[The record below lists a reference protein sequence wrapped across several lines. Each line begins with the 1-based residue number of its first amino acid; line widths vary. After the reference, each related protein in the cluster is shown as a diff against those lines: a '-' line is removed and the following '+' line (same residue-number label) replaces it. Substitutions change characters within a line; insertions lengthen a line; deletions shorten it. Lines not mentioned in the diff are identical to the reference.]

1 MLIFCKLKFTK
12 FTKIGNIVEI
22 NKKIGQKIKVF
33 RKKLGL
39 QANKLS
45 ELLNISPSY
54 LNLIESGKRN
64 IDGDLLLRVCQE
76 LRIELS
82 DITSDKEINL
92 NNAKI
97 AISKFS
103 KNKNI
108 KNLDLK
114 IGPKIKAF
122 RRQLGLQANKFA
134 EQLKISP
141 SYLNLIESGKRNID
155 GNLLIKI
162 SQELRVELS
171 DLTSKEDV
179 NLENDITE
187 LLDDQLFEGLDILG
201 PEVKDLV
208 NTNPKIAKALIKL
221 GDNFKQKDHEIV
233 NKVENISGKI
243 IDSRKA
249 AFPGEVISDFLQENK
264 NFFPKLENFA
274 NNIFEKVKQNN
285 RTRYIALCEFL
296 NSEYGIIVKDIIP
309 EEGKP
314 FSKIYKTKEKEL
326 FLSDYLSIE
335 TKKLHAAAQIAQEGA
350 SKEIDEYLSTFSFPS
365 QEAKKLTRVALL
377 NYCGAAILM
386 PYKLFHKECKELKYD
401 LELLQNTFATSFEQV
416 AHRVTC
422 LQDPDLP
429 GIPFHFLRVDV
440 AGNIS
445 KRFSLSGI
453 EIPRYGGAC
462 PRWNVYS
469 AFSRPGVIQAA
480 VSKMT
485 NGEKYVCIARTVEKG
500 VGRYGQKKSML
511 SIGLGCEAKYAKD
524 FVYTENLD
532 LNDKKSELPI
542 GVSCRTC
549 DRLDCSQRA
558 FPPLHKKFD
567 IDINS
572 RGVSV
577 YVSE

>member
-1 MLIFCKLKFTK
+1 M
-12 FTKIGNIVEI
+12 EI
-22 NKKIGQKIKVF
+22 NNKLGPKIKAF
-33 RKKLGL
+33 RQKLGL
-39 QANKLS
+39 QANKLA
-45 ELLNISPSY
+45 EQLNISPSY
-54 LNLIESGKRN
+54 LNLIEGGKRN
-64 IDGDLLLRVCQE
+64 IDADLLLRICQE
-76 LRIELS
+76 LRIELADLQS
-82 DITSDKEINL
+82 ETNIDLKNS
-92 NNAKI
+92 KI

-103 KNKNI
+103 KDKDI
-108 KNLDLK
+108 KKLDLK

-134 EQLKISP
+134 EQINISP

-155 GNLLIKI
+155 GDLLIKI
-162 SQELRVELS
+162 SKELRVEVS
-171 DLTSKEDV
+171 DLTSKAEI
-179 NLENDITE
+179 NLENNISE
-187 LLDDQLFEGLDILG
+187 LLDDQLFDDLDILG

-221 GDNFKQKDHEIV
+221 GDNFKQKDHEMI
-233 NKVENISGKI
+233 NKVESLSGKI

-249 AFPGEVISDFLQENK
+249 SFPGEVISDFLQEKK
-264 NFFPKLENFA
+264 NYFPKLEDFA
-274 NNIFEKVKQNN
+274 NKIFEKVQKNN

-296 NSEYGIIVKDIIP
+296 KSEYSILVKDVIP
-309 EEGKP
+309 EDGKP
-314 FSKIYKTKEKEL
+314 FSKIFNKEKKEL
-326 FLSDYLSIE
+326 LLSDYNSLE

-350 SKEIDEYLSTFSFPS
+350 IDIINDYLSEFKFPS
-365 QEAKKLTRVALL
+365 DESKSLTQIALL

-386 PYKLFHKECKELKYD
+386 PYRLFHSECKKLKYD

-422 LQDPDLP
+422 LQDPKLP
-429 GIPFHFLRVDV
+429 GIPFHMLRVDI

-469 AFSRPGVIQAA
+469 AFTRPGVIQAA

-500 VGRYGQKKSML
+500 VGRFGQSKSIL
-511 SIGLGCEAKYAKD
+511 SIGLGCEAKYAKE
-524 FVYTENLD
+524 FVYTENLS
-532 LNDKKSELPI
+532 LEDKKTEIPI

-567 IDINS
+567 VDINA

-577 YVSE
+577 YVSDK

>member
-1 MLIFCKLKFTK
+1 MSQIDKE
-12 FTKIGNIVEI
+12 IGH
-22 NKKIGQKIKVF
+22 KIKVF

-39 QANKLS
+39 QAKRLAEQLS
-45 ELLNISPSY
+45 ISPSY
-54 LNLIESGKRN
+54 LNLIESGKRK
-64 IDGDLLLRVCQE
+64 IDGDLLLRISQE

-82 DITSDKEINL
+82 DLSIKEPLNL
-92 NNAKI
+92 NNSKI

-103 KNKNI
+103 NKKELN
-108 KNLDLK
+108 KLNLR

-122 RRQLGLQANKFA
+122 RRQLGLQANKLS
-134 EQLKISP
+134 EQLGISP
-141 SYLNLIESGKRNID
+141 SYLNLIESGKRKID
-155 GNLLIKI
+155 GDLVLKVCKELKI
-162 SQELRVELS
+162 ELS
-171 DLTSKEDV
+171 DLTSKTNL
-179 NLENDITE
+179 NLENNISE
-187 LLDDQLFEGLDILG
+187 LLSDDLFEDLDIVG

-221 GDNFKQKDHEIV
+221 GDNFKQKDHEMI
-233 NKVENISGKI
+233 NKVESLSGKI

-249 AFPGEVISDFLQENK
+249 SFPGEVISDFLQEKK
-264 NFFPKLENFA
+264 NYFPKLEDFA
-274 NNIFEKVKQNN
+274 NKIFEKVQKNN

-296 NSEYGIIVKDIIP
+296 KSEYSILVKDVIP
-309 EEGKP
+309 EDGKP
-314 FSKIYKTKEKEL
+314 FSKIFNKEKKEL
-326 FLSDYLSIE
+326 LLSDYNSLE

-350 SKEIDEYLSTFSFPS
+350 TDIINDYLSEFKFPS
-365 QEAKKLTRVALL
+365 DESKSLTQIALL

-386 PYKLFHKECKELKYD
+386 PYRLFHSECKKLKYD

-422 LQDPDLP
+422 LQDPKLP
-429 GIPFHFLRVDV
+429 GIPFHMLRVDI

-469 AFSRPGVIQAA
+469 AFTRPGVIQAA

-500 VGRYGQKKSML
+500 VGRFGQSKSIL
-511 SIGLGCEAKYAKD
+511 SIGLGCEAKYAKE
-524 FVYTENLD
+524 FVYTENLS
-532 LNDKKSELPI
+532 LEDKKTEIPI

-567 IDINS
+567 VDINA

-577 YVSE
+577 YVSDK

>member
-1 MLIFCKLKFTK
+1 MSQLDI
-12 FTKIGNIVEI
+12 KIG
-22 NKKIGQKIKVF
+22 KKIKTF
-33 RKKLGL
+33 RSKLGL
-39 QANKLS
+39 QAKKLA
-45 ELLNISPSY
+45 EQIGISPSY
-54 LNLIESGKRN
+54 LNLIESGKRK
-64 IDGDLLLRVCQE
+64 IDGDLLLKISQE
-76 LRIELS
+76 LRIEFN
-82 DITSDKEINL
+82 DILEDKVDLNNSRKAIASFYRANNKNEIN
-92 NNAKI
+92 
-97 AISKFS
+97 
-103 KNKNI
+103 
-108 KNLDLK
+108 LK

-122 RRQLGLQANKFA
+122 RRQLGIQANVLA
-134 EQLKISP
+134 GQIGISP
-141 SYLNLIESGKRNID
+141 SYLNLIESGKRKID
-155 GNLLIKI
+155 GDLIIKVCEELKI
-162 SQELRVELS
+162 NLS
-171 DLTSKEDV
+171 DLTSRSDL
-179 NLENDITE
+179 NLENNISE
-187 LLDDQLFEGLDILG
+187 LLGDELFEDLDILG

-221 GDNFKQKDHEIV
+221 GDNFKQKDHDIV
-233 NKVENISGKI
+233 NKVENLSGKI

-249 AFPGEVISDFLQENK
+249 SFPGEVVSDFLQENK

-274 NNIFEKVKQNN
+274 NSVFEKVKQNN
-285 RTRYIALCEFL
+285 RTRYIALCDFL
-296 NSEYGIIVKDIIP
+296 KSEYGIKVTDIIP
-309 EEGKP
+309 EENKP
-314 FSKIYKTKEKEL
+314 FSKIFKIDTKEL
-326 FLSDYLSIE
+326 FLSDYISLE

-350 SKEIDEYLSTFSFPS
+350 SDHIEAYLSTFTFPS
-365 QEAKKLTRVALL
+365 NESKKLTRVALL

-386 PYKLFHKECKELKYD
+386 PYKLFHQECRDLKYD

-422 LQDPDLP
+422 LQDPKLP

-485 NGEKYVCIARTVEKG
+485 NGEKYVCIAKTVEKG

-511 SIGLGCEAKYAKD
+511 SIGLGCEAKYAKE

-532 LNDKKSELPI
+532 LTDKKSELPI

-567 IDINS
+567 VDINS

-577 YVSE
+577 YVNE

>member
-1 MLIFCKLKFTK
+1 M
-12 FTKIGNIVEI
+12 EI
-22 NKKIGQKIKVF
+22 NKDIGLKIRVF

-39 QANKLS
+39 QANKLAE
-45 ELLNISPSY
+45 ELSISPSY

-64 IDGDLLLRVCQE
+64 IDAELLLKICQE
-76 LRIELS
+76 LRIEIS
-82 DITSDKEINL
+82 DLKSEKEINL
-92 NNAKI
+92 DNSKL
-97 AISKFS
+97 AISKYS
-103 KNKNI
+103 QVKNI
-108 KNLDLK
+108 NKLDLK

-134 EQLKISP
+134 EQINISP
-141 SYLNLIESGKRNID
+141 SYLNLIESNKRRID

-162 SQELRVELS
+162 SKELRVNLS
-171 DLTSKEDV
+171 DLTSKSDI
-179 NLENDITE
+179 NLENDISE
-187 LLDDQLFEGLDILG
+187 LLDDQLFEDLDILG

-233 NKVENISGKI
+233 NKVEDISGKK
-243 IDSRKA
+243 IDSRKT
-249 AFPGEVISDFLQENK
+249 AFPGEVISDFLQDNK
-264 NFFPKLENFA
+264 NYFPKLENFA
-274 NNIFEKVKQNN
+274 NKVFEKVQKNN
-285 RTRYIALCEFL
+285 RTRYIALCEYL
-296 NSEYGIIVKDIIP
+296 QSEYKIKVKDVIP
-309 EEGKP
+309 EEDKP
-314 FSKIYKTKEKEL
+314 FSKIFNKNKKEL
-326 FLSDYLSIE
+326 LLSDYNTLE

-350 SKEIDEYLSTFSFPS
+350 SKEIDDYLSKFKFPS
-365 QEAKKLTRVALL
+365 DESKRLTQVALL

-386 PYKLFHKECKELKYD
+386 PYKLFHSECKKLKYD

-422 LQDPDLP
+422 LQDPELP
-429 GIPFHFLRVDV
+429 GIPFHMLRTDI

-469 AFSRPGVIQAA
+469 AFTRPGIIQAA

-500 VGRYGQKKSML
+500 IGRFGQSKSIL
-511 SIGLGCEAKYAKD
+511 SIGLGCEAKYAKE

-532 LNDKKSELPI
+532 ISDKKTEIPI

-567 IDINS
+567 VDINS

-577 YVSE
+577 YVGDKN

>member
-1 MLIFCKLKFTK
+1 MSQIDLKIGPKLKSFRRQ
-12 FTKIGNIVEI
+12 IGI
-22 NKKIGQKIKVF
+22 
-33 RKKLGL
+33 
-39 QANKLS
+39 QANRLAEK
-45 ELLNISPSY
+45 LNISPSY
-54 LNLIESGKRN
+54 LTLIEGGKRK
-64 IDGDLLLRVCQE
+64 IDADLLLKFCQE
-76 LRIELS
+76 LKIELS
-82 DITSDKEINL
+82 DITSK
-92 NNAKI
+92 
-97 AISKFS
+97 
-103 KNKNI
+103 
-108 KNLDLK
+108 
-114 IGPKIKAF
+114 
-122 RRQLGLQANKFA
+122 
-134 EQLKISP
+134 
-141 SYLNLIESGKRNID
+141 
-155 GNLLIKI
+155 
-162 SQELRVELS
+162 S
-171 DLTSKEDV
+171 DI
-179 NLENDITE
+179 NLENNISE
-187 LLDDQLFEGLDILG
+187 LLGDELFEDLDILG

-221 GDNFKQKDHEIV
+221 GDNYKKKDHDII
-233 NKVENISGKI
+233 NRVENLSGKI

-249 AFPGEVISDFLQENK
+249 AFPGEVVSDFLQVNK
-264 NFFPKLENFA
+264 NYFPKLEQFA
-274 NNIFEKVKQNN
+274 NSIFEKVQQNK

-296 NSEYGIIVKDIIP
+296 KSEYKINVIDIIP

-314 FSKIYKTKEKEL
+314 FSKIFNKKSKEL
-326 FLSDYLSIE
+326 LLSDYLSLE

-350 SKEIDEYLSTFSFPS
+350 GGEINDYLSSFKFPS
-365 QEAKKLTRVALL
+365 EESRKLTKVSLL

-386 PYKLFHKECKELKYD
+386 PYKLFHSECKQLKYD

-422 LQDPDLP
+422 LQDPSLP

-469 AFSRPGVIQAA
+469 AFTRPGVIQAA

-500 VGRYGQKKSML
+500 VGRFGKSKSIL
-511 SIGLGCEAKYAKD
+511 SIGLGCEAKHAKD
-524 FVYTENLD
+524 FVYTENID
-532 LNDKKSELPI
+532 LSDKKTEIPI

-567 IDINS
+567 VDINN

-577 YVSE
+577 YVNE

>member
-1 MLIFCKLKFTK
+1 M
-12 FTKIGNIVEI
+12 EI
-22 NKKIGQKIKVF
+22 NKDIGQKIRVF

-39 QANKLS
+39 QANKLAEQLS
-45 ELLNISPSY
+45 ISPSY

-64 IDGDLLLRVCQE
+64 IDAELLLKICQE
-76 LRIELS
+76 LRIEIS
-82 DITSDKEINL
+82 DLKSEKEINL
-92 NNAKI
+92 DNSKL
-97 AISKFS
+97 AISKYS
-103 KNKNI
+103 QGKNI
-108 KNLDLK
+108 NKLDLK

-134 EQLKISP
+134 EQINISP
-141 SYLNLIESGKRNID
+141 SYLNLIESNKRKID

-162 SQELRVELS
+162 SKELRVNLS
-171 DLTSKEDV
+171 DLTSKSDI
-179 NLENDITE
+179 NLENDISE
-187 LLDDQLFEGLDILG
+187 LLDDQLFEDLDILG

-221 GDNFKQKDHEIV
+221 GDNFKQKDHEII
-233 NKVENISGKI
+233 NKVEDISGKK
-243 IDSRKA
+243 IDSRKT
-249 AFPGEVISDFLQENK
+249 AFPGEVISDFLQDNK
-264 NFFPKLENFA
+264 NYFPKLENFA
-274 NNIFEKVKQNN
+274 NKVFEKVQKNN

-296 NSEYGIIVKDIIP
+296 QSEYKIRVKDVIP
-309 EEGKP
+309 EEDKP
-314 FSKIYKTKEKEL
+314 FSKIFNKNKKEL
-326 FLSDYLSIE
+326 LLSDYNTLE

-350 SKEIDEYLSTFSFPS
+350 SKEIDDYLSKFRFPS
-365 QEAKKLTRVALL
+365 DESKRLTQVALL

-386 PYKLFHKECKELKYD
+386 PYKLFHSECKKLKYD

-422 LQDPDLP
+422 LQDPELP
-429 GIPFHFLRVDV
+429 GIPFHMLRTDI

-469 AFSRPGVIQAA
+469 AFTRPGIIQAA

-500 VGRYGQKKSML
+500 IGRFGQSKSIL
-511 SIGLGCEAKYAKD
+511 SIGLGCEAKYAKE

-532 LNDKKSELPI
+532 ISDKKTEIPI

-567 IDINS
+567 VDINS

-577 YVSE
+577 YVGDKN